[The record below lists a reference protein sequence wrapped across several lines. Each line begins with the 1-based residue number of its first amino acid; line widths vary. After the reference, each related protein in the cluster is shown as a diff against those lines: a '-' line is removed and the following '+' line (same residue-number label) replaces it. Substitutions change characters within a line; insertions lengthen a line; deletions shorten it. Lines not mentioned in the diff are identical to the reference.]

1 MLMAFERL
9 TKTLETLDL
18 QYNGIGQDA
27 ATVLADALRNCIVS
41 IIVTLRVLS
50 ACLFSHVE
58 TENT

>member
-1 MLMAFERL
+1 MLMVFERL

-18 QYNGIGQDA
+18 QYNGIGKDA
-27 ATVLADALRNCIVS
+27 ATVLADALRNCTVS